1 MAIAGAEETLKKI
14 SSQIESQF
22 PGFIREEGPQF
33 VAFLKAYFEYMDQS
47 GNAVNATRTIR
58 DNKDIDRT
66 VDSFVEYFRREFM
79 VNIPSSVLADKRLL
93 AKHIREFY
101 RTRGSQESF
110 RFLFRA
116 LFNQEI
122 DLYYPGDDILRA
134 SDGRWKRETRLR
146 IAAPFSKNPRSFEGQ
161 IIQGVTSGATA
172 YVQDIIG
179 TTALGL
185 EVYDIT
191 IENVVGSFV
200 DGERVFNTN
209 DTSNYATINSQV
221 GSLTDVTITNGGAF
235 HNLSD
240 TITISGSGSTED
252 ATAVITEVTNK
263 SGVTVTLTKTGSGY
277 TKENTTLIVT
287 GGNGKDF
294 EIAIDSW
301 KKETIGGL
309 SINTDLIGPMK
320 NVRLNTPSFFVR
332 QGTNTSPIATKLTGT
347 VSTSTVSNTITGSG
361 TNFTSQLAVGD
372 IVRIAGVANTARVH
386 SITNATSFVSVHTP
400 FQNVSGANGYIGL
413 AAANV
418 STRLVTAL
426 KFSTQ
431 ELYAINA
438 IALIN
443 PGYGYDTTLPTIR
456 IVDSVISVLNISD
469 GYGNIYGNN
478 AVVTASNAP
487 GSIKKLRIITPGSNF
502 ARYGEA
508 QLYNS
513 SQANSIIE
521 EAQVSSNTSGSAQTK
536 YLIRQKTFSG
546 VGSPNPSGI
555 IQFPGRYIDTKG
567 FLSWNN
573 RLQDNYYYQ
582 EFSYVVR
589 VSELLSKYKEI
600 VKSLLHPAGT
610 KMFADYVITSNAAQ
624 ITTINDEAP
633 IFARRAIRETITSTA
648 AQNAFAE
655 YTNGINL
662 TETVTVTVDQL
673 GSFVA
678 NTARA
683 ESITVTVVDNATY
696 VANTFDTAVT
706 TAISTEASQLIANA
720 FIVSSIASSEATTA
734 GIEFSALAV
743 ETFEEIIGDY
753 ANNQVTPVGNSQI
766 LIYAGL
772 QDDQVNYTTFAT
784 NAAES
789 VSTTAIHQG
798 QRFAQMLN
806 VYAKVPYANA
816 ESGSADLVQIQT
828 YDPLASEIFDGSARL
843 VIGTQGPYAF
853 ANGALTANAGS
864 INVGGIGT
872 NLYIIPVSGSNTT
885 IFNVNTIYSN
895 TYFTIRQNYIPTQAN
910 VQIYYSTGP

>member
-33 VAFLKAYFEYMDQS
+33 VAFLKAYFEYMDQQ
-47 GNAVNATRTIR
+47 GNAVNAARSIQ

-79 VNIPSSVLADKRLL
+79 VNIPASVLADKRLL

-122 DLYYPGDDILRA
+122 DFYYPGDDILRA

-146 IAAPFSKNPRSFEGQ
+146 IAAPFSKNPRNLEGKT
-161 IIQGVTSGATA
+161 IRGDRSGATA

-179 TTALGL
+179 TTALGI

-191 IENVVGSFV
+191 VENIVGTFL
-200 DGERVFNTN
+200 DGERVFNID

-221 GSLTDVTITNGGAF
+221 GSIVNVDIARGGAF
-235 HNLSD
+235 HNLGD

-252 ATAVITEVTNK
+252 ARSVITEVTNK
-263 SGVTVTLTKTGSGY
+263 SGVTIKLAKTGSGY
-277 TKENTTLIVT
+277 TKENTRLIVT
-287 GGNGKDF
+287 GGNGTGF
-294 EIAIDSW
+294 EVAIKSW
-301 KKETIGGL
+301 TKQTIGGL

-320 NVRLNTPSFFVR
+320 NVRLDTPSFFVR
-332 QGTNTSPIATKLTGT
+332 KGANTASVATKLTGT

-372 IVRIAGVANTARVH
+372 IVRITGVANTARVH

-400 FQNVSGANGYIGL
+400 YQNVSGANGYIGL

-431 ELYAINA
+431 ELYAINS
-438 IALIN
+438 IALLN

-456 IVDSVISVLNISD
+456 IVDSVISSFSVSD

-478 AVVTASNAP
+478 AVVVANNAP

-508 QLYNS
+508 TLYNS
-513 SQANSIIE
+513 SQANAIIASE
-521 EAQVSSNTSGSAQTK
+521 QSGANTSGSAKTT
-536 YLIRQKTFSG
+536 YVSRQRTFSG
-546 VGSPNPSGI
+546 VGNPIPSGI

-573 RLQDNYYYQ
+573 KLQDNYYYQ

-600 VKSLLHPAGT
+600 VKTLLHPAGT
-610 KMFADYVITSNAAQ
+610 KLFADYIISSNAAQ
-624 ITTINDEAP
+624 ITIINDEAP
-633 IFARRAIRETITSTA
+633 IFARRAVREIITSTA
-648 AQNAFAE
+648 TQNAFAE

-673 GSFVA
+673 GQFVA
-678 NTARA
+678 NTARSELVTSA
-683 ESITVTVVDNATY
+683 VVESATY
-696 VANTFDTAVT
+696 VANTFDTAIA
-706 TAISTEASQLIANA
+706 TAISTENSQLIANT
-720 FIVSSIASSEATTA
+720 FIVSSIASTEATA
-734 GIEFSALAV
+734 ASIEFSALI
-743 ETFEEIIGDY
+743 TEIFDEVIGDY

-772 QDDQVNYTTFAT
+772 QDDEVNYTSFADRK
-784 NAAES
+784 
-789 VSTTAIHQG
+789 ST
-798 QRFAQMLN
+798 RLN
-806 VYAKVPYANA
+806 
-816 ESGSADLVQIQT
+816 SSHT
-828 YDPLASEIFDGSARL
+828 
-843 VIGTQGPYAF
+843 
-853 ANGALTANAGS
+853 
-864 INVGGIGT
+864 
-872 NLYIIPVSGSNTT
+872 
-885 IFNVNTIYSN
+885 
-895 TYFTIRQNYIPTQAN
+895 
-910 VQIYYSTGP
+910 